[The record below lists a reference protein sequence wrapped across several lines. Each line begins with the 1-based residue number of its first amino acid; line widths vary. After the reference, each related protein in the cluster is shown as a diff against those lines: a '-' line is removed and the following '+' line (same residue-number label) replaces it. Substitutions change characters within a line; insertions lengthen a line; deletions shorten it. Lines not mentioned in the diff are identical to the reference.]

1 MGNKK
6 KRSYKYLIV
15 VLIGTFFIAALLGSG
30 AETIL
35 RYMPLSLAWILL
47 VFVIVVGNV
56 FDVLGVA
63 AAAADEAPHNAR
75 AAKKIFGARQSVHLI
90 KRADRVSNFACD
102 IIGDITGTLSGAIG
116 ATIIMSLLSSY
127 PELSKWQILLN
138 VLILALIASCT
149 VTGKAWAKTFA
160 INEANTILDYA
171 GRLVAGFEKV
181 TRLNLT
187 GATKRGG
194 K

>member
-1 MGNKK
+1 V
-6 KRSYKYLIV
+6 KYLIT
-15 VLIGTFFIAALLGSG
+15 VLIMTFFIAAFLGSG
-30 AETIL
+30 TEAVF
-35 RYMPLSLAWILL
+35 RYLPLSLAWMLL
-47 VFVIVVGNV
+47 IIVIAVGII

-75 AAKKIFGARQSVHLI
+75 AARKVFGAKQSVYLI
-90 KRADRVSNFACD
+90 KHADRVSNFACD

-116 ATIIMSLLSSY
+116 ATIIMNLISSY
-127 PELSKWQILLN
+127 PSLSEWEILLN
-138 VLILALIASCT
+138 VLILAVIASCT

-160 INEANTILDYA
+160 LNEANSILDLT
-171 GRLVAGFEKV
+171 GRIVAWLEKV

-187 GATKRGG
+187 GAAKRGG